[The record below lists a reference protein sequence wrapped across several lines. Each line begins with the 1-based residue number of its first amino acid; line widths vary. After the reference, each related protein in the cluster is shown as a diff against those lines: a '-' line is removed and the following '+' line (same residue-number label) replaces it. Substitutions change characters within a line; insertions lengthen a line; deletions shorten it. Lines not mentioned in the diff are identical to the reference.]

1 MKAGDLVR
9 HVVSREWGSKQ
20 GIIVEIVSFGAED
33 WSIVDIVS
41 SGAEDWSAV
50 ATVMREDG
58 EIRCSSV
65 EELEVISESR

>member
-1 MKAGDLVR
+1 VKAGDLVR

-33 WSIVDIVS
+33 WS
-41 SGAEDWSAV
+41 AV

-65 EELEVISESR
+65 EELEVISEAS